1 MKQILLLIIL
11 SSVFFSCRKDVD
23 PCDFGP
29 NSYNYL
35 SSDNKAKI
43 PYNGDELLMF
53 TSNFGD
59 TAICI
64 GQGREQFFTTYTWYD
79 YGCERQ
85 MFSNYEAFKIKFLD
99 ENKKLNIEIIAYFY
113 DEQMKFGTILYK
125 ISGTS
130 ATTYTGYLD
139 TTIPKWETYIVHL
152 TSKEYR
158 TIPFINLQRNSDTIF
173 VNIKKGII
181 SFNVNDIKWKL
192 YED

>member
-11 SSVFFSCRKDVD
+11 SSVFSSCRKDVD
-23 PCDFGP
+23 PCDFDS

-64 GQGREQFFTTYTWYD
+64 GQGREQFFTTFTWYD

-85 MFSNYEAFKIKFLD
+85 MFSNYEAYKIKFLD
-99 ENKKLNIEIIAYFY
+99 ENKKLNIEILGYCK
-113 DEQMKFGTILYK
+113 DEFGKGRVY
-125 ISGTS
+125 ISLNGHQKLIVRVLFASLSPKYEITNFNS
-130 ATTYTGYLD
+130 SKKSYQTVPIYSGSSNLD
-139 TTIPKWETYIVHL
+139 TVYYSLI
-152 TSKEYR
+152 
-158 TIPFINLQRNSDTIF
+158 
-173 VNIKKGII
+173 KGII
-181 SFNVNDIKWKL
+181 GIKKDTLIWRL
-192 YED
+192 YEYE